1 MDFQAKIDKIESELD
16 ELKDAVKSAT
26 EEREIAIRNQIIALE
41 NTRSNYIQ
49 LLLQQNATAGNS
61 HSI

>member
-1 MDFQAKIDKIESELD
+1 MDYLAEINEIKSELA
-16 ELKDAVKSAT
+16 ELKDAVKLAT
-26 EEREIAIRNQIIALE
+26 GEEKHDINQRIIALE
-41 NTRSNYIQ
+41 TTRSNYIQ

>member
-1 MDFQAKIDKIESELD
+1 MDYQAKIDKIESELD

-26 EEREIAIRNQIIALE
+26 RDERIVIRNQIIALE
-41 NTRSNYIQ
+41 TKSSNLF
-49 LLLQQNATAGNS
+49 LLILQQNATAGNS

>member
-1 MDFQAKIDKIESELD
+1 MDYQAEINEIKSELD

-26 EEREIAIRNQIIALE
+26 GEREHDIRNQIIAL
-41 NTRSNYIQ
+41 
-49 LLLQQNATAGNS
+49 QNNLGKLYDRLPLPMATAGNS

>member
-1 MDFQAKIDKIESELD
+1 MNYEAKIDKIESELD